1 MNLDDRAAIT
11 DLIALH
17 GHYVDTGQLD
27 RLRELLA
34 DDITYDTTDLG
45 GSVIVGAAKLREAAI
60 ALGERNPVG
69 HHVTNT
75 VVTAVDGDRASAISK
90 FIGVMADG
98 SCGSGT
104 YYDTLIRS
112 TEQPKGWRI
121 AHRRITTAR
130 RFKPAG

>member
-1 MNLDDRAAIT
+1 MNLEDRAAIT
-11 DLIALH
+11 DLIAMH

-27 RLRELLA
+27 RLAELLA

-45 GSVIVGAAKLREAAI
+45 GNVMVGIANLREAAI

-75 VVTAVDGDRASAISK
+75 VVTAVDADRASAISK

-104 YYDTLIRS
+104 YEDTLVRGA
-112 TEQPKGWRI
+112 EGWRI
-121 AHRRITTAR
+121 THRRIRQAR
-130 RFKPAG
+130 LFKPTG

>member
-1 MNLDDRAAIT
+1 MDLEDRAAIT

-17 GHYVDTGQLD
+17 GHYVDTGQLG
-27 RLRELLA
+27 RLGELLA
-34 DDITYDTTDLG
+34 DDVAYDTTDLG
-45 GSVIVGAAKLREAAI
+45 GNVIVGLERLREAAI

-90 FIGVMADG
+90 WIGVMADG

-104 YYDTLIRS
+104 YDDTLVRGS
-112 TEQPKGWRI
+112 HGWLI
-121 AHRRITTAR
+121 THRRIRRAR
-130 RFKPAG
+130 LFKPTG